1 VRRTKI
7 LVAVAALAAAGTVP
21 LPTAA
26 ATSGS
31 SGETPADAMSMAATR
46 AGTLSGDQTRATTMA
61 RTLGLD
67 VRESLRVRDVIR
79 DADGSTHVRYD
90 RTFAGLRVIG
100 GDLVVHQAPS
110 GVLLRADRAGSGNV
124 AVPSTAATVSGQ
136 AATSTARLG
145 GGFAPVTAG
154 AALVVYAAGSAP
166 RLAYEV
172 VTEGVRPDQTPSRL
186 HTVVDARTAREL
198 TRWDDVKEGTGR
210 SIYSGT
216 VAIGTTKGATSF
228 SMVDRSRGGNWTTDL
243 RGGTSGGGTTFTDA
257 DDVWGNFSTSSRASA
272 AVDAQY
278 GAQQTWDYYKSTFG
292 RNGIFNDGRGVRS
305 RVHYGNGYDNAF
317 WDGTQMTYGDGA
329 GNARPLTSLDVAG
342 HEMSHGV
349 TEATANLRYTG
360 DAGGLNEA
368 TSDIFGTAVEFRT
381 ANAND
386 RGDYLIGEKIDVSGR
401 GRPLRYLDRP
411 SRDGRSPDCWS
422 TGTARLDPHL
432 SSGVGNHFFYLASE
446 GSGAKTINGITYNS
460 PTCNGSAVTGIGR
473 AAAER
478 IWYRA
483 LTVYMTSTTTYR
495 QARDATTRAA
505 RDLYGPGS
513 AQCSRVQ
520 RAWSAVAVPAGSAT
534 C

>member
-1 VRRTKI
+1 MRRTKI

-26 ATSGS
+26 ATSGRS
-31 SGETPADAMSMAATR
+31 DTAPADAASSVATR
-46 AGTLSGDQTRATTMA
+46 AAMLSSEQARATTTA
-61 RTLGLD
+61 RGLGLD
-67 VRESLRVRDVIR
+67 ARESLRVRDVIR

-100 GDLVVHQAPS
+100 GDLVVHQTTS
-110 GVLLRADRAGSGNV
+110 GVAVRTDRAGSGTV
-124 AVPSTAATVSGQ
+124 AVASATATVSRQ
-136 AATSTARLG
+136 AATSTGRLRA
-145 GGFAPVTAG
+145 GFAPVTAG
-154 AALVVYAAGSAP
+154 AELVVYAAGSAP

-172 VTEGVRPDQTPSRL
+172 VTEGVRRDQTPSRL

-216 VAIGTTKGATSF
+216 VPIGTTKGTTSF

-243 RGGTSGGGTTFTDA
+243 RGATSGGGTTFTDA

-278 GAQQTWDYYKSTFG
+278 GAQKTWDYYKSTFG
-292 RNGIFNDGRGVRS
+292 RNGIFNNGKGVRS

-349 TEATANLRYTG
+349 TQATANLRYTG

-381 ANAND
+381 ASLSD
-386 RGDYLIGEKIDVSGR
+386 RGDYLIGEKVNLSGN

-411 SRDGRSPDCWS
+411 SRDGQSRDCWS
-422 TGTARLDPHL
+422 TSLAAMDPHL

-446 GSGAKTINGITYNS
+446 GSGAKTINGVAYNS
-460 PTCNGSAVTGIGR
+460 PTCNGSVVTGIGR
-473 AAAER
+473 GAAER

-505 RDLYGPGS
+505 RDLYGAGS
-513 AQCSRVQ
+513 AQCTRVQ
-520 RAWSAVAVPAGSAT
+520 RAWAAVAVPAGSAT

>member
-1 VRRTKI
+1 VTRTQI
-7 LVAVAALAAAGTVP
+7 LVAVAALAAAGSVP

-26 ATSGS
+26 ATSG
-31 SGETPADAMSMAATR
+31 GLGRTPADGASSVATR
-46 AGTLSGDQTRATTMA
+46 ARMLSSEQATATTTA
-61 RTLGLD
+61 RALHLD

-79 DADGSTHVRYD
+79 DADGATHVRYD
-90 RTFAGLRVIG
+90 RSFAGLRVLG
-100 GDLVVHQAPS
+100 GDLVVHETPS
-110 GVLLRADRAGSGNV
+110 GDVLRADRAGSGTV
-124 AVPSTAATVSGQ
+124 AVASTAATVSRQ
-136 AATSTARLG
+136 AAANTARLRA
-145 GGFAPVTAG
+145 GFSPVRAG
-154 AALVVYAAGSAP
+154 AELVVYAAGGAP

-216 VAIGTTKGATSF
+216 VTIGTTKGATSY
-228 SMVDRSRGGNWTTDL
+228 SMVDRSRGGNVTTDL
-243 RGGTSGGGTTFTDA
+243 RGGKSGGGTTFTDA
-257 DDVWGNFSTSSRASA
+257 DDVWGNFATTNRASA
-272 AVDAQY
+272 AADAHY
-278 GAQQTWDYYKSTFG
+278 GAQRTWDYFKSTFG
-292 RNGIFNDGRGVRS
+292 RNGIFNNGKGVRS

-329 GNARPLTSLDVAG
+329 GNVRPLTALDVAG

-349 TEATANLRYTG
+349 TEATANLRYSG

-381 ANAND
+381 ANPSD
-386 RGDYLIGEKIDVSGR
+386 RGDYLIGEKVDLFGN
-401 GRPLRYLDRP
+401 GQPLRYLDRP
-411 SRDGRSPDCWS
+411 SRDGESRDCWS
-422 TGTARLDPHL
+422 TGVAQLDPHL
-432 SSGVGNHFFYLASE
+432 SSGVGNHFFYLISE
-446 GSGAKTINGITYNS
+446 GSGAKTINGVAYNS
-460 PTCNGSAVTGIGR
+460 PTCNRSVVTGIGR
-473 AAAER
+473 GAAER

-505 RDLYGPGS
+505 RDLYGAGS
-513 AQCSRVQ
+513 AQCTRVQ
-520 RAWSAVAVPAGSAT
+520 RAWAAVAVPAGSAT